1 VTVVEARGIRKAF
14 DRVVLDGVDLTVSA
28 GEVVVLLGRSGTGK
42 TTLLSILTGFE
53 APDAGTVAGPGEAW
67 VDLAVVPQS
76 LGLLPELTVAENVEL
91 PVRLAGR
98 NDEAA
103 PVLERLGLAHLA
115 DRCPSETSLGEQQR
129 TALARAVVARPA
141 LLVADE
147 PVSHQNHDWAVAMT
161 SELRALADAGTAC
174 LLATHDDVVV
184 AVADRVLEL
193 RDGTCF
199 PVGP

>member
-1 VTVVEARGIRKAF
+1 VTVVEATGVRKAF
-14 DRVVLDGVDLTVSA
+14 DRVVLDGVDLTVAA

-98 NDEAA
+98 TDDVA
-103 PVLERLGLAHLA
+103 PVLDRLGLAHLA
-115 DRCPSETSLGEQQR
+115 RRHPSETSLGEQQR
-129 TALARAVVARPA
+129 TALARALVVRPT

-147 PVSHQNHDWAVAMT
+147 PVSHQNHDWAAAMT
-161 SELRALADAGTAC
+161 TELRALADAGTAC

-184 AVADRVLEL
+184 AVADRVVEL
-193 RDGTCF
+193 QDGRLR
-199 PVGP
+199 PH